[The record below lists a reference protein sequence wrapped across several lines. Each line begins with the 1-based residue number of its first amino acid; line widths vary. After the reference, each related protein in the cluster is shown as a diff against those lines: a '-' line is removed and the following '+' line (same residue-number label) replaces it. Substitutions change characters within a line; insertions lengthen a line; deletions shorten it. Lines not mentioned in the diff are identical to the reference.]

1 MGRAAGQAV
10 RISEVDPSADAR
22 RQRRQGRD
30 HLCRELV
37 HPAAAPAQ
45 CPACPLSRRQSRL
58 AGSISQISRPA
69 RLPVP
74 VRGGSA
80 MKLDH
85 SVPVKIVVVYHSGYG
100 HTVKIA
106 EAIARGAAAINGAS
120 VELVTAEQAPGRWE
134 LLDGADAIIMGAP
147 TYMGS
152 LSGPFKA
159 FMDAPSRLQ
168 YVEKRWEGKVAA
180 GFTNGASRGGDKQ
193 NSLVQLMT
201 FAAQHQMHWVN
212 LGMTY
217 GNNRSSTNE
226 DILNRDSYTLGMAG
240 QADMDQSG
248 DVAPPPSDLRTA
260 EFLGRRVAEVAQELS
275 AGRAILGRQG
285 NRGVSGGADN
295 QDPEGRGVMVSKR
308 NRGTTGLVTA

>member
-1 MGRAAGQAV
+1 MATLTPEAQEIFGTSYDQPDHLWLRVHFTASEQSQAAGREFLKRFRLRAEN
-10 RISEVDPSADAR
+10 RDPEVN
-22 RQRRQGRD
+22 
-30 HLCRELV
+30 ENV
-37 HPAAAPAQ
+37 APA
-45 CPACPLSRRQSRL
+45 RV
-58 AGSISQISRPA
+58 RPA
-69 RLPVP
+69 NESRSP
-74 VRGGSA
+74 
-80 MKLDH
+80 M

-106 EAIARGAAAINGAS
+106 EAVARGAAAIKGTS
-120 VELVTAEQAPGRWE
+120 VLLVSAEQAPGRWE

-152 LSGPFKA
+152 LSAPFKA
-159 FMDAPSRLQ
+159 FMDATSHLQ
-168 YVEKRWEGKVAA
+168 YAEKRWANKVAA

-212 LGMTY
+212 LGLNY
-217 GNNRSSTNE
+217 GNNRSVTNE

-248 DVAPPPSDLRTA
+248 DVFSPASAVRTA

-275 AGRAILGRQG
+275 AGRAVLGRPA
-285 NRGVSGGADN
+285 NRGISGGADN
-295 QDPEGRGVMVSKR
+295 QDPEGRGVMASKGR
-308 NRGTTGLVTA
+308 QTTTRLVTA

>member
-1 MGRAAGQAV
+1 MTTDQENP
-10 RISEVDPSADAR
+10 I
-22 RQRRQGRD
+22 
-30 HLCRELV
+30 
-37 HPAAAPAQ
+37 
-45 CPACPLSRRQSRL
+45 
-58 AGSISQISRPA
+58 
-69 RLPVP
+69 
-74 VRGGSA
+74 
-80 MKLDH
+80 
-85 SVPVKIVVVYHSGYG
+85 SVPVKIVIVYHSGYG

-106 EAIARGAAAINGAS
+106 EAVARGAEAINGAS
-120 VELVTAEQAPGRWE
+120 VELVTAEEAPSRWE

-152 LSGPFKA
+152 LSAPFKT
-159 FMDAPSRLQ
+159 FMDATSHLQ
-168 YVEKRWEGKVAA
+168 YAEKRWEGKVAA

-212 LGMTY
+212 LGLNY
-217 GNNRSSTNE
+217 GNNRSYTNE

-248 DVAPPPSDLRTA
+248 DVAPPSSDLRTA

-275 AGRAILGRQG
+275 IGRAALGRPA

-295 QDPEGRGVMVSKR
+295 QDPEGKGVMASKGYQR
-308 NRGTTGLVTA
+308 TPGLAPA